1 MKAIRIHAFG
11 GPEALQFEQTPD
23 PKAGPGQVVVRAKAI
38 GVNPVDVYIRSGNYG
53 ERTFPLTP
61 GADAAGVVESIGPD
75 VKSVKVGDRVY
86 SYGSLSGAYAER
98 ILCKENQVHLL
109 PEKVSFSQGAAVG
122 VPYMTAYYGLFYR
135 GHALAGETVLVHG
148 ASGGVGI
155 AAVQLA
161 RARGL
166 TVIGTVGTPK
176 GRDLALKEGAHQV
189 LYHSVATYLDELMTL
204 TQGKGVNL
212 VLEMAAHLNLGKV
225 LKVLSSG
232 GRVVVIGSR
241 GPVNIDPRDTMIRHA
256 DIRGMSLMTVS
267 EEEISHVQAA
277 LGAGLENGS
286 LRPVV
291 GKEIP
296 LSEASKAHDEVMKPG
311 AYGKIVLVP

>member
-23 PKAGPGQVVVRAKAI
+23 PKAGPGQVIVRAKAV
-38 GVNPVDVYIRSGNYG
+38 GVNPVDAYIRSGNYG
-53 ERTFPLTP
+53 ERAFPFTP
-61 GADAAGVVESIGPD
+61 GIDAAGVVESIGPD
-75 VKSVKVGDRVY
+75 VKAVKPDDRVY
-86 SYGSLSGAYAER
+86 VYGSLSGAYAER
-98 ILCKENQVHLL
+98 ILCKESQVHPL

-122 VPYMTAYYGLFYR
+122 VPYTTAYYGLFYR
-135 GHALAGETVLVHG
+135 GHALSGETVLVHG

-161 RARGL
+161 RSRGL

-176 GRDLALKEGAHQV
+176 GRDLVLKEGAHHV
-189 LYHSVATYLDELMTL
+189 LYHSVATYLEELMTL
-204 TQGKGVNL
+204 TQGKGVNI

-225 LKVLSSG
+225 LKVLSTR

-267 EEEISHVQAA
+267 EEEISSVQAA
-277 LGAGLENGS
+277 LGAGLDNGS

-296 LSEASKAHDEVMKPG
+296 LAEAAKAHEEVMKPG